1 MVNYEFNSKSTMK
14 NYLWVTIILIIG
26 ISSLFYLWSGKS
38 ENNSLSLEGWEDK
51 RTKMVE
57 QQIKKRGI
65 KDPLVLQAMQEVPRH
80 EFVPENLQNQA
91 YDDIPLPIGYG
102 QTISQPYIVALMTE
116 NLQIVPGCKV
126 LEVGTGSGY
135 QAAILAQMGCQ
146 VYTIEIIKDL
156 AEEAEKKM
164 KKLGYHNVM
173 VKRGDGYL
181 GWEEEAP
188 FDRIIVT
195 CAVDHLPP
203 PLLAQLK
210 EGGKMVIP
218 VGPPWSVQSLWIVEK
233 TEDGITTRDL
243 GAVRFVPLTR
253 EIQGE

>member
-1 MVNYEFNSKSTMK
+1 MK
-14 NYLWVTIILIIG
+14 KYLWVVVILIVG
-26 ISSLFYLWSGKS
+26 ISSIFYLLSRSLENK
-38 ENNSLSLEGWEDK
+38 NNSVFKESWEEK
-51 RTKMVE
+51 CIGMVE
-57 QQIKKRGI
+57 QQIEKRGV
-65 KDPLVLQAMQEVPRH
+65 KDPLVLKAMREVPRH

-91 YDDIPLPIGYG
+91 YDDTPLPIGYG

-135 QAAILAQMGCQ
+135 QAAILARMGCQ

-156 AEEAEKKM
+156 AEKAEE
-164 KKLGYHNVM
+164 KLKELSYDNVI
-173 VKRGDGYL
+173 VKQGDGYL

-203 PLLAQLK
+203 PLLSQLK

-218 VGPPWSVQSLWIVEK
+218 VGPPWSIQSLWVVEK
-233 TEDGITTRDL
+233 TRDGITTRDL

-253 EIQGE
+253 EFQGE

>member
-1 MVNYEFNSKSTMK
+1 MK
-14 NYLWVTIILIIG
+14 KYLWVVVILIVG
-26 ISSLFYLWSGKS
+26 ISSIFYLRSRSLENK
-38 ENNSLSLEGWEDK
+38 NNSVFRESWEEK
-51 RTKMVE
+51 CIGMVE
-57 QQIKKRGI
+57 QQIEKRGV
-65 KDPLVLQAMQEVPRH
+65 KDPLVLKAMREVPRH

-91 YDDIPLPIGYG
+91 YDDTPLPIGYG

-135 QAAILAQMGCQ
+135 QAAILARMGCQ

-156 AEEAEKKM
+156 AEKAEE
-164 KKLGYHNVM
+164 KLKELSYDNVI
-173 VKRGDGYL
+173 VKQGDGYL

-203 PLLAQLK
+203 PLLSQLK

-218 VGPPWSVQSLWIVEK
+218 VGPP
-233 TEDGITTRDL
+233 
-243 GAVRFVPLTR
+243 
-253 EIQGE
+253 

>member
-1 MVNYEFNSKSTMK
+1 MK
-14 NYLWVTIILIIG
+14 KYLWVVVILIVG
-26 ISSLFYLWSGKS
+26 ISSIFYLRSRSLENK
-38 ENNSLSLEGWEDK
+38 NNSVFRESWEEK
-51 RTKMVE
+51 CIGMVE
-57 QQIKKRGI
+57 QQIEKRGV
-65 KDPLVLQAMQEVPRH
+65 KDPLVLKAMREVPRH

-91 YDDIPLPIGYG
+91 YDDTPLPIGYG

-135 QAAILAQMGCQ
+135 QAAILARMGCQ

-156 AEEAEKKM
+156 AEKAEE
-164 KKLGYHNVM
+164 KLKELSYDNVI
-173 VKRGDGYL
+173 VKQGDGYL
-181 GWEEEAP
+181 GWEEETP

-203 PLLAQLK
+203 PLLSQLK

-218 VGPPWSVQSLWIVEK
+218 VGPPWSIQSLWVVEK
-233 TEDGITTRDL
+233 TRDGITTRDL

-253 EIQGE
+253 ESQGE

>member
-1 MVNYEFNSKSTMK
+1 MK
-14 NYLWVTIILIIG
+14 KCLWVIVILIVG
-26 ISSLFYLWSGKS
+26 ISFILYLQSRSPKS
-38 ENNSLSLEGWEDK
+38 NSFSMEGWEDK
-51 RTKMVE
+51 CIKMVE
-57 QQIKKRGI
+57 QQIKKRGV
-65 KDPLVLQAMQEVPRH
+65 KNPLVLKTMQEVPRH
-80 EFVPENLQNQA
+80 EFVPENLHNQA
-91 YDDIPLPIGYG
+91 YDDTPLPIGYG
-102 QTISQPYIVALMTE
+102 QTISQPYVVALMTE

-135 QAAILAQMGCQ
+135 QAAILSKMGCQ

-156 AEEAEKKM
+156 AKTAEKKL
-164 KKLGYHNVM
+164 KELGYDNIT
-173 VKRGDGYL
+173 VKQGDGYL

-218 VGPPWSVQSLWIVEK
+218 VGPPWSMQSLWVVEK
-233 TEDGITTRDL
+233 TEEGITTRDL

-253 EIQGE
+253 ESQGE

>member
-1 MVNYEFNSKSTMK
+1 
-14 NYLWVTIILIIG
+14 
-26 ISSLFYLWSGKS
+26 
-38 ENNSLSLEGWEDK
+38 
-51 RTKMVE
+51 MVE
-57 QQIKKRGI
+57 QQIRKRGV
-65 KDPLVLQAMQEVPRH
+65 KDPLVLKAMQEVPRH

-91 YDDIPLPIGYG
+91 YDDTPLPIGYG

-116 NLQIVPGCKV
+116 NLQIVPGCRV

-135 QAAILAQMGCQ
+135 QAAILSEMGCQ

-156 AEEAEKKM
+156 AHQAEKKL
-164 KKLGYHNVM
+164 KELCYNNVK
-173 VKRGDGYL
+173 VKWGDGYL

-210 EGGKMVIP
+210 EG
-218 VGPPWSVQSLWIVEK
+218 
-233 TEDGITTRDL
+233 
-243 GAVRFVPLTR
+243 
-253 EIQGE
+253 

>member
-1 MVNYEFNSKSTMK
+1 MK
-14 NYLWVTIILIIG
+14 KYLWVVVILIVG
-26 ISSLFYLWSGKS
+26 ISSIFYLRSRSLENK
-38 ENNSLSLEGWEDK
+38 NNSVFRESWEEK
-51 RTKMVE
+51 CIGMVE
-57 QQIKKRGI
+57 QQIEKRGV
-65 KDPLVLQAMQEVPRH
+65 KDPLVLKAMREVPRH

-91 YDDIPLPIGYG
+91 YDGTPLPIGYG

-135 QAAILAQMGCQ
+135 QAAILARMGCQ

-156 AEEAEKKM
+156 AEKAEE
-164 KKLGYHNVM
+164 KLKELSYDNVI
-173 VKRGDGYL
+173 VKQGDGYL

-203 PLLAQLK
+203 PLLSQLK

-218 VGPPWSVQSLWIVEK
+218 VGPPWSIQSLW
-233 TEDGITTRDL
+233 
-243 GAVRFVPLTR
+243 
-253 EIQGE
+253 EIGRAHV

>member
-1 MVNYEFNSKSTMK
+1 MK
-14 NYLWVTIILIIG
+14 NYLWVVIILIIG
-26 ISSLFYLWSGKS
+26 TFSLFYLGSGKS
-38 ENNSLSLEGWEDK
+38 ENNSLPLEGWEDK
-51 RTKMVE
+51 CTKMVE

-65 KDPLVLQAMQEVPRH
+65 KDPLVIKAMLEVPH
-80 EFVPENLQNQA
+80 QEFVPENLQNQA
-91 YDDIPLPIGYG
+91 YDDTPLPIGYG

-146 VYTIEIIKDL
+146 VYTVDIIKDL
-156 AEEAEKKM
+156 AEIAEKKL
-164 KKLGYHNVM
+164 KELGYHNVM
-173 VKRGDGYL
+173 VKWGDGYL

-218 VGPPWSVQSLWIVEK
+218 VGPPWSVQSLWVVEK

-253 EIQGE
+253 ETQGE

>member
-1 MVNYEFNSKSTMK
+1 MDLNSIHRKE
-14 NYLWVTIILIIG
+14 LIEKL
-26 ISSLFYLWSGKS
+26 ISS
-38 ENNSLSLEGWEDK
+38 
-51 RTKMVE
+51 
-57 QQIKKRGI
+57 GI
-65 KDPLVLQAMQEVPRH
+65 KDQEVLRAIGKVKRELFVKE
-80 EFVPENLQNQA
+80 EFKKYS
-91 YDDIPLPIGYG
+91 YDNIALPLDSN

-135 QAAILAQMGCQ
+135 QAAILARMGCQ

-156 AEEAEKKM
+156 AEKAEE
-164 KKLGYHNVM
+164 KLKELSYDNVI
-173 VKRGDGYL
+173 VKQGDGYL

-203 PLLAQLK
+203 PLLSQLK

-218 VGPPWSVQSLWIVEK
+218 VGPPWSIQSLWVVEK
-233 TEDGITTRDL
+233 TRDGITTRDL

-253 EIQGE
+253 ESQGE

>member
-1 MVNYEFNSKSTMK
+1 MK
-14 NYLWVTIILIIG
+14 KYLWIAVIVIG
-26 ISSLFYLWSGKS
+26 GIFAVIYLQSSNPEINPLPAEEWK
-38 ENNSLSLEGWEDK
+38 DK
-51 RTKMVE
+51 CSQMVE
-57 QQIKKRGI
+57 QQIRKRGV
-65 KDPLVLQAMQEVPRH
+65 KDPLVLKAMQEVPRH

-91 YDDIPLPIGYG
+91 YDDTPLPIGYG

-116 NLQIVPGCKV
+116 NLQIVPGCRV

-135 QAAILAQMGCQ
+135 QAAILSEMGCQ

-156 AEEAEKKM
+156 AHQAEKKL
-164 KKLGYHNVM
+164 KELCYNNVK
-173 VKRGDGYL
+173 VKWGDGYL

-218 VGPPWSVQSLWIVEK
+218 VGPPWSIQSLWVVEK
-233 TEDGITTRDL
+233 TTDGITTRDL

-253 EIQGE
+253 EPRGE